1 VAQTLEKTMTTTPE
15 KIHVGRL
22 VRFSAGYGG
31 TDGAGAIVAV
41 RGTVNM
47 QPAQRIGIMRV
58 IRADDCEVDVILFD
72 GRMLRGIEQCGIDA
86 PGIGIKLLDDVLD
99 DVSHLPALVAER
111 DAAEAI
117 AAAKARAEFEAAE
130 AARVIAD
137 PPLFY
142 WNGIKDH
149 KGAKLQKVFY
159 SLGNL
164 RNHPDATITIYG
176 RGYEGFSAKV
186 RECFAVQNDTD
197 TQVDYFDNDRIRVIP
212 SHPLYAA
219 VKAAHDAGAARNA
232 KRYGRAEA

>member
-1 VAQTLEKTMTTTPE
+1 MTTTPE

-22 VRFSAGYGG
+22 VRFFAGYGG
-31 TDGAGAIVAV
+31 TDGTGAIVAV

-47 QPAQRIGIMRV
+47 QPAQNVGIMRV

-72 GRMLRGIEQCGIDA
+72 GRMLRKIHQCGIDA

-99 DVSHLPALVAER
+99 DVSHLPALVAQR

-130 AARVIAD
+130 AARVITDA
-137 PPLFY
+137 PLFY

-149 KGAKLQKVFY
+149 RGAKLQKVSY
-159 SLGNL
+159 SLGGL

-219 VKAAHDAGAARNA
+219 VRAAHDANAERNA
-232 KRYGRAEA
+232 KRYGRAAA

>member
-1 VAQTLEKTMTTTPE
+1 MTTTPE

-31 TDGAGAIVAV
+31 IDGTGAIVAV

-47 QPAQRIGIMRV
+47 RPAQNVGIMRV

-72 GRMLRGIEQCGIDA
+72 GRMLRKIHQCGIDA

-99 DVSHLPALVAER
+99 DVSHLPALVAQR

-117 AAAKARAEFEAAE
+117 AAAKSRADFESAE

-159 SLGNL
+159 SVGGL
-164 RNHPDATITIYG
+164 RSYPESTITIYG

-186 RECFAVQNDTD
+186 RECFAVQNDSDMMT
-197 TQVDYFDNDRIRVIP
+197 DYFENDRIRVVP
-212 SHPLYAA
+212 SHPLYSAA
-219 VKAAHDAGAARNA
+219 KAAHDAGAARNA
-232 KRYGRAEA
+232 KRKIQRVGP

>member
-1 VAQTLEKTMTTTPE
+1 MTTTPE
-15 KIHVGRL
+15 KIQVGRL

-31 TDGAGAIVAV
+31 TDGTGAIVAV

-47 QPAQRIGIMRV
+47 QPAQRIGILRV
-58 IRADDCEVDVILFD
+58 IRADDCKVDVILFD

-86 PGIGIKLLDDVLD
+86 PGIGIKLLDNVLD

-111 DAAEAI
+111 ETAEAI

-159 SLGNL
+159 SVGGL
-164 RNHPDATITIYG
+164 RSYPESTITIYG

-219 VKAAHDAGAARNA
+219 VKAAHDANAERNA
-232 KRYGRAEA
+232 KRYGRAAA

>member
-1 VAQTLEKTMTTTPE
+1 MTTTPE
-15 KIHVGRL
+15 KIQVGRL

-31 TDGAGAIVAV
+31 TDGTGAIVAV

-47 QPAQRIGIMRV
+47 QPAQRIGILRV

-86 PGIGIKLLDDVLD
+86 PGIGIKLLDNVLD

-111 DAAEAI
+111 ETAEAI

-159 SLGNL
+159 SVGGL
-164 RNHPDATITIYG
+164 RSYPESTITIYG

-219 VKAAHDAGAARNA
+219 VKAAHDANAERNA
-232 KRYGRAEA
+232 KRYGRAAA

>member
-1 VAQTLEKTMTTTPE
+1 MTTTPE

-31 TDGAGAIVAV
+31 TDGTGAIVAV

-47 QPAQRIGIMRV
+47 QPAQNVGILRV

-117 AAAKARAEFEAAE
+117 AAAKTRAEFEAAE

-159 SLGNL
+159 SLGGL

-197 TQVDYFDNDRIRVIP
+197 TQIDYFDNDRIRVIP

-232 KRYGRAEA
+232 KRYGRAAA

>member
-1 VAQTLEKTMTTTPE
+1 MTTTPE

-22 VRFSAGYGG
+22 VRFNAGYGN
-31 TDGAGAIVAV
+31 TDGTGAIVAV

-47 QPAQRIGIMRV
+47 RPAQNVGIMRV

-99 DVSHLPALVAER
+99 DVSHLPALVAKR

-117 AAAKARAEFEAAE
+117 AAAKARADFETAE
-130 AARVIAD
+130 AARVITD

-142 WNGIKDH
+142 WNGIKDA

-159 SLGNL
+159 SVGGL
-164 RNHPDATITIYG
+164 RSYPESTITIYG

-186 RECFAVQNDTD
+186 WECFAVQNDTD

-219 VKAAHDAGAARNA
+219 VKAAHDANAARNA
-232 KRYGRAEA
+232 KRYGRTEA

>member
-1 VAQTLEKTMTTTPE
+1 MTTTPE

-22 VRFSAGYGG
+22 VRFDAGYGN
-31 TDGAGAIVAV
+31 TDGTGAIVAV

-47 QPAQRIGIMRV
+47 RPAQNVGIMRV

-72 GRMLRGIEQCGIDA
+72 GRMLRKIHQCGIDA

-99 DVSHLPALVAER
+99 DVSHLPALVAQR

-149 KGAKLQKVFY
+149 KGAKLQKAYFSMY
-159 SLGNL
+159 EL
-164 RNHPDATITIYG
+164 
-176 RGYEGFSAKV
+176 RGYPAGTVTISARDYSSFSAKV
-186 RECFAVQNDTD
+186 WECFAVQNDTD
-197 TQVDYFDNDRIRVIP
+197 MQVDYFDSDRIRVIP

-219 VKAAHDAGAARNA
+219 VKAAHDANAERNA
-232 KRYGRAEA
+232 KRYGRAEV